1 MATVTVNVQANT
13 GEATQ
18 DINKLDA
25 SLNQAE
31 QSADGL
37 SNSLE
42 QQEARIKTL
51 GGAINLVGGSV
62 EVLAGSLAVTGALTE
77 EQAEQFQTAAIGAI
91 AFADGAKRIQE
102 GYVELNEGLKNY
114 GGVAG
119 VATKAQKALNAAFR
133 ANPIGLVVTALAL
146 LTAGVY
152 AYIKATDT
160 EAKERRERLKKIE
173 EEAKAI
179 EDLRIAQAS
188 GAAGEKVAIESLV
201 EVLDSENTSLEAK
214 RGAYEELKKVIPD
227 LADLTYEQAVEEDA
241 LADAIQ
247 RQITLIELRA
257 KARALEDYLVEQEK
271 ARLEAEELARIE
283 KERFDELQRGID
295 LQQEYD
301 MARKGGFAGTI
312 EEFQQ
317 TMEAQ
322 RAFGNELAGVTE
334 EVEEQNP
341 VLSELAA
348 LQARIAELTQTQT
361 TNVRKRTEA
370 TEDANEADAEA
381 LRLQQAL
388 AAQAESDAN
397 MAITMGERLDAIF
410 KESLSAQQQEL
421 NAVEDKYFDLLEFY
435 KDDAEV
441 YALLAEQK
449 RKEEQAINKKYD
461 DLYEQSLD
469 KRSKAEKFFASEQAE
484 AIGAS
489 LSVATDLVRTFS
501 ENIDESSKEG
511 FEKSKK
517 YKIAETRI
525 ASLQAAFS
533 AYGSLVGV
541 PFVGPILGVAAAA
554 AALAAGQKAIN
565 DIQSSTFGGGG
576 GLSNPAAG
584 AGGTPSSASTG
595 GASGGGGGVPQIP
608 GFGTSGV
615 TTLNAVV
622 LAGDVT
628 SAQAQDAAI
637 RNRRRFGRGG

>member
-1 MATVTVNVQANT
+1 
-13 GEATQ
+13 
-18 DINKLDA
+18 
-25 SLNQAE
+25 
-31 QSADGL
+31 
-37 SNSLE
+37 
-42 QQEARIKTL
+42 
-51 GGAINLVGGSV
+51 
-62 EVLAGSLAVTGALTE
+62 
-77 EQAEQFQTAAIGAI
+77 
-91 AFADGAKRIQE
+91 
-102 GYVELNEGLKNY
+102 
-114 GGVAG
+114 
-119 VATKAQKALNAAFR
+119 
-133 ANPIGLVVTALAL
+133 
-146 LTAGVY
+146 
-152 AYIKATDT
+152 
-160 EAKERRERLKKIE
+160 
-173 EEAKAI
+173 
-179 EDLRIAQAS
+179 
-188 GAAGEKVAIESLV
+188 
-201 EVLDSENTSLEAK
+201 
-214 RGAYEELKKVIPD
+214 
-227 LADLTYEQAVEEDA
+227 
-241 LADAIQ
+241 
-247 RQITLIELRA
+247 
-257 KARALEDYLVEQEK
+257 
-271 ARLEAEELARIE
+271 
-283 KERFDELQRGID
+283 
-295 LQQEYD
+295 
-301 MARKGGFAGTI
+301 
-312 EEFQQ
+312 
-317 TMEAQ
+317 
-322 RAFGNELAGVTE
+322 
-334 EVEEQNP
+334 
-341 VLSELAA
+341 
-348 LQARIAELTQTQT
+348 
-361 TNVRKRTEA
+361 
-370 TEDANEADAEA
+370 
-381 LRLQQAL
+381 
-388 AAQAESDAN
+388 